1 MSEEEMAERIFQ
13 LEKELNGKN
22 NEVKILE
29 SRLKHL
35 LKSKFISLYDAKD
48 SKTGKYIYNIEDVDY
63 IGSVEE
69 ETMRHKISKIV
80 LEDKLIVGYDLSDD
94 KDHTCLIVCRQM
106 KNGYLLLNNYYDEE
120 ANELYKKLTER
131 SENKNGVSITD

>member
-69 ETMRHKISKIV
+69 EIMRHKISKIV

>member
-1 MSEEEMAERIFQ
+1 MKKKIAERIFQ
-13 LEKELNGKN
+13 LEKELNEKN
-22 NEVKILE
+22 NEIKKME

-48 SKTGKYIYNIEDVDY
+48 SKTGEYIYNIEDVDY

-69 ETMRHKISKIV
+69 EIMKHKISKNV

-94 KDHTCLIVCRQM
+94 KDHTCLIVCRHM

-120 ANELYKKLTER
+120 ANKLYKKLTER
-131 SENKNGVSITD
+131 SEKNGVSITD

>member
-13 LEKELNGKN
+13 LEKELNKKN
-22 NEVKILE
+22 NEIEILE

-35 LKSKFISLYDAKD
+35 LKSKFISLYDARD
-48 SKTGKYIYNIEDVDY
+48 SKTGEYIYNIEDVDY

-69 ETMRHKISKIV
+69 EIMNHKISKYV

-106 KNGYLLLNNYYDEE
+106 KNGYLLLNNYCDEE
-120 ANELYKKLTER
+120 ADKLYKKLTER
-131 SENKNGVSITD
+131 SEIKNGVSITD

>member
-1 MSEEEMAERIFQ
+1 MNEEKIAERIFQ
-13 LEKELNGKN
+13 LEKELNEKN
-22 NEVKILE
+22 NEIKKME

-48 SKTGKYIYNIEDVDY
+48 SKTGEYSYNIEDVDY

-69 ETMRHKISKIV
+69 EIMKHKISKNV

-94 KDHTCLIVCRQM
+94 KDHTCLIVCRHM

-120 ANELYKKLTER
+120 ANKLYKKLTER
-131 SENKNGVSITD
+131 SEKNGVSITD